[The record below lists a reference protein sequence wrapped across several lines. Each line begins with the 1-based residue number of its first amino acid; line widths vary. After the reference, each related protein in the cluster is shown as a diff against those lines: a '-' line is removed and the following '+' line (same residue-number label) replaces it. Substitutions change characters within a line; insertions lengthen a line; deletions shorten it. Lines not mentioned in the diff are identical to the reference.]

1 MEINIDDPEPGSI
14 IFSMVLQDS
23 PALFFIV
30 NGVLL
35 VLLLVLSGMVSGS
48 EVAFFSLSPKDI
60 QHLKGGTTIEKRI
73 HSLISKPKRLLAT
86 ILILNNF
93 INIAFV
99 TLSTIMTWRIT
110 GSQDVAGQIV
120 VVLTAIVTFLIVYF
134 GEVVPKIY
142 ANQRSIGFAKLTVP
156 LITFSF
162 KFFKPFSW
170 LLTTFS
176 LALESKVQKKGYDI
190 SADQLNQALELTTNE
205 DTSEEEKG
213 ILKGIV
219 NFGQLSVKQV
229 MRSRVDITAFD
240 DELDFHELM
249 DKINKSGYSR
259 IPIYKETID
268 NLEGILYS
276 KDLLPHINKKE
287 NFKWQKLVRPPFFIP
302 ESKKI
307 DTLLKDFQ
315 EKHVHMA
322 IVVDE
327 YGGTSGLV
335 TLEDVIEEIVGEI
348 HDESDDD
355 EIKFNKVDEHT
366 YIFEGKTTLIDF
378 CKIIN
383 QDPAIFE
390 EVKGESESLGGL
402 ILELHSKLP
411 GTGEVITFDK
421 YEFIVTAVDHKRI
434 KKIKVR
440 ITQPK
445 A

>member
-1 MEINIDDPEPGSI
+1 MEINIDDPEPGSAL
-14 IFSMVLQDS
+14 FLMVLQYS
-23 PALFFIV
+23 PAIFYIV
-30 NGVLL
+30 NGFLL

-60 QHLKGGTTIEKRI
+60 QHLKEGTSVEKRI
-73 HSLISKPKRLLAT
+73 HALILKPKRLLAT

-99 TLSTIMTWRIT
+99 TLSTMMTWRII
-110 GSQDVAGQIV
+110 GSQNMEGKIV
-120 VVLTAIVTFLIVYF
+120 VGLTAVVTFLIVYF

-142 ANQRSIGFAKLTVP
+142 ANQKSIGFAKITVP
-156 LITFSF
+156 LISFSF
-162 KFFKPFSW
+162 KLFKPLSW
-170 LLTTFS
+170 FLTTLS
-176 LALESKVQKKGYDI
+176 LALESKVQKKGYEI
-190 SADQLNQALELTTNE
+190 SADQLNQALELTTDE
-205 DTSEEEKG
+205 ETSAEEKG

-276 KDLLPHINKKE
+276 KDLLPHLNKKD

-348 HDESDDD
+348 HDESDED
-355 EIKFNKVDEHT
+355 EIKYNKLDEQT

-378 CKIIN
+378 CKITN

-390 EVKGESESLGGL
+390 EIKGESESLGGL

-411 GTGEVITFDK
+411 GTGEIITFEQ
-421 YEFIVTAVDHKRI
+421 YEFIITAVDHKRI

-440 ITQPK
+440 IK
-445 A
+445 

>member
-14 IFSMVLQDS
+14 LLLMILQNS
-23 PALFFIV
+23 PALFYIV
-30 NGVLL
+30 NGFLL
-35 VLLLVLSGMVSGS
+35 ILLLVLSGLVSGS
-48 EVAFFSLSPKDI
+48 EVAFFSLSPREIQLLKD
-60 QHLKGGTTIEKRI
+60 GTSVEKRI
-73 HSLISKPKRLLAT
+73 YSLISKPKRLLAT

-99 TLSTIMTWRIT
+99 TLSTIMTWQIT
-110 GSQDVAGQIV
+110 GTHSVEGQIV
-120 VVLTAIVTFLIVYF
+120 IVLTVIITFLIVYF

-156 LITFSF
+156 LLNFAF
-162 KFFKPFSW
+162 NFFKPISW

-176 LALESKVQKKGYDI
+176 LFLESKIRRKGYEI
-190 SADQLNQALELTTNE
+190 SAVQLNQALELTITE
-205 DTSEEEKG
+205 DTPEGEKG

-229 MRSRVDITAFD
+229 MRSRVDITAF
-240 DELDFHELM
+240 EEALNFHELM

-268 NLEGILYS
+268 SIEGILYS
-276 KDLLPHINKKE
+276 KDLLPHLNKKE
-287 NFKWQKLVRPPFFIP
+287 SFKWQKLIRPALFIP
-302 ESKKI
+302 ETKKI

-355 EIKFNKVDEHT
+355 EIIYNQVDEQT

-378 CKIIN
+378 YKITG
-383 QDPAIFE
+383 QDSAIFE
-390 EVKGESESLGGL
+390 KVKGESESLGGL
-402 ILELHSKLP
+402 ILELNSKLP
-411 GTGEVITFDK
+411 SAGEIITFER
-421 YEFIVTAVDHKRI
+421 YEFIIIAVDQKRI
-434 KKIKVR
+434 KRIKVR
-440 ITQPK
+440 IK
-445 A
+445 

>member
-1 MEINIDDPEPGSI
+1 LEITIDDPEPGSI
-14 IFSMVLQDS
+14 LFLMVMQNS

-30 NGVLL
+30 NGIFLA
-35 VLLLVLSGMVSGS
+35 LLLAFSGMVSGS

-60 QHLKGGTTIEKRI
+60 QSLKEGSPVEKKI
-73 HSLISKPKRLLAT
+73 HALISKPKRLLAT

-99 TLSTIMTWRIT
+99 TLSTIMTWRII
-110 GSQDVAGQIV
+110 GSHNVEGQV
-120 VVLTAIVTFLIVYF
+120 VIILTAIITFLIVYF

-142 ANQRSIGFAKLTVP
+142 ANQRSLGFAKLTVP
-156 LITFSF
+156 LINISF
-162 KFFKPFSW
+162 KFFKPLSW
-170 LLTTFS
+170 LLTTLS
-176 LALESKVQKKGYDI
+176 LALESKVQKRGYKI

-205 DTSEEEKG
+205 DTPVEEKG

-229 MRSRVDITAFD
+229 MRSRVDITALD

-268 NLEGILYS
+268 NLEGVLYS
-276 KDLLPHINKKE
+276 KDLLPHLNKKE
-287 NFKWQKLVRPPFFIP
+287 NFKWQKLVRLPFFIP
-302 ESKKI
+302 ETKKI

-315 EKHVHMA
+315 KKHVHIA

-348 HDESDDD
+348 HDESDED
-355 EIKFNKVDEHT
+355 EIKYNKVDEQT
-366 YIFEGKTTLIDF
+366 YIFEGKITLIDF
-378 CKIIN
+378 CKITN
-383 QDPAIFE
+383 QNPAIFE
-390 EVKGESESLGGL
+390 DVKGESESLGGL
-402 ILELHSKLP
+402 ILELYSKLP
-411 GTGEVITFDK
+411 RTGEIITFEK
-421 YEFIVTAVDHKRI
+421 YEFIIIAVDQKRI

-440 ITQPK
+440 IK
-445 A
+445 

>member
-1 MEINIDDPEPGSI
+1 MEINIDDPDPGSI
-14 IFSMVLQDS
+14 LLLMVLQNS
-23 PALFFIV
+23 PALFYIV
-30 NGVLL
+30 NGFVLI
-35 VLLLVLSGMVSGS
+35 LLLVLSGLVSGS
-48 EVAFFSLSPKDI
+48 EVAFFSLSPKEI
-60 QHLKGGTTIEKRI
+60 QLLKDGTSVEKRI
-73 HSLISKPKRLLAT
+73 YSLISKPKRLLAT

-99 TLSTIMTWRIT
+99 TLSTIITWQIT
-110 GSQDVAGQIV
+110 DSHSAKGQIV
-120 VVLTAIVTFLIVYF
+120 IILTVIITFLIVYF

-156 LITFSF
+156 LLNFAF
-162 KFFKPFSW
+162 KFFKPISW

-176 LALESKVQKKGYDI
+176 LFLESKIRRKGYMI
-190 SADQLNQALELTTNE
+190 SAVQLNQALELTITE
-205 DTSEEEKG
+205 DTPEEEKG

-229 MRSRVDITAFD
+229 MRSRVDITAFED
-240 DELDFHELM
+240 ALDFHELM

-268 NLEGILYS
+268 NIEGILYS
-276 KDLLPHINKKE
+276 KDLLPHLNKKE
-287 NFKWQKLVRPPFFIP
+287 SFKWQKLIRPALFIP
-302 ESKKI
+302 ETKKI

-355 EIKFNKVDEHT
+355 EIIYNKVDEQT

-378 CKIIN
+378 YKITG
-383 QDPAIFE
+383 QDSAIFE
-390 EVKGESESLGGL
+390 KVKGESESLGGL
-402 ILELHSKLP
+402 ILELNSKLP
-411 GTGEVITFDK
+411 GTGEIIIFER
-421 YEFIVTAVDHKRI
+421 YEFIIIAVDQKRI
-434 KKIKVR
+434 KRIKVR
-440 ITQPK
+440 IK
-445 A
+445 